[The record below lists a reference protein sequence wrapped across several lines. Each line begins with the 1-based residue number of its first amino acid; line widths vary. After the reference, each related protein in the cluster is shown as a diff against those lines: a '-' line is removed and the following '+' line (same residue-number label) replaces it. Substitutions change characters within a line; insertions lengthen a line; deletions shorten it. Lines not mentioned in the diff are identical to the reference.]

1 MIEKWDYALDLSFLY
16 IVTVAQEKKSHC
28 WSSQFNVS
36 IFPTEL
42 EVLWVM
48 SDPPPILK
56 PTVSNSELKTQIAN
70 NTEMTEK
77 WEFHGVTMGPC
88 SVYIWNEIPITR
100 GTPNRGEIIISRI
113 LLLKYT
119 SGSTLI
125 NTLSQF
131 IKLKKKK
138 GALRVLQIKECQLS
152 LRKLKISQTWGCM
165 DREGLQRSPWWRLT
179 SWGLWLKLKEPRYLR

>member
-1 MIEKWDYALDLSFLY
+1 MIEKGDYALDLSFLY

-77 WEFHGVTMGPC
+77 
-88 SVYIWNEIPITR
+88 
-100 GTPNRGEIIISRI
+100 
-113 LLLKYT
+113 
-119 SGSTLI
+119 
-125 NTLSQF
+125 
-131 IKLKKKK
+131 
-138 GALRVLQIKECQLS
+138 
-152 LRKLKISQTWGCM
+152 
-165 DREGLQRSPWWRLT
+165 
-179 SWGLWLKLKEPRYLR
+179 

>member
-1 MIEKWDYALDLSFLY
+1 MAMHPLERQRRLLSDWKVRLCFRFEFLVY
-16 IVTVAQEKKSHC
+16 CNCSSRKKSHC
-28 WSSQFNVS
+28 WSSQFKVS

-138 GALRVLQIKECQLS
+138 VLSGFCK
-152 LRKLKISQTWGCM
+152 
-165 DREGLQRSPWWRLT
+165 
-179 SWGLWLKLKEPRYLR
+179 